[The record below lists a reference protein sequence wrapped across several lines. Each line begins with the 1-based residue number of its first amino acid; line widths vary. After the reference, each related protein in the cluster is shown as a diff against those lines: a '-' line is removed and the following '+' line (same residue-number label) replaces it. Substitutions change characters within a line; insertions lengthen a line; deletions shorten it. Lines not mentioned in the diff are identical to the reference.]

1 MLGFLILIGA
11 VVNNGILFV
20 DVTNSFR
27 QSMDVESALIHTGKT
42 RLRPIL
48 MITLSTVLAMVPLA
62 LGMGEGT
69 EIMQGTGIVVIGGLT
84 VSTLMTLLFLPTF
97 YLIIDGNPEKREE
110 RKRKREEKRE
120 KAVAQRNMDSEQQV

>member
-1 MLGFLILIGA
+1 VGT

-20 DVTNSFR
+20 DVTNRFR
-27 QSMDVESALIHTGKT
+27 ESMDVESALIQTGKT

-48 MITLSTVLAMVPLA
+48 MISLTTILAMLPLA

-69 EIMQGTGIVVIGGLT
+69 EMMQGLGIVVIGGLT

-97 YLIIDGNPEKREE
+97 YLMIDGNPEKRAA
-110 RKRKREEKRE
+110 RKQRRIDKRNQIVEKQSAE
-120 KAVAQRNMDSEQQV
+120 NLLHEGEPAN